1 MKKIL
6 KKIIYILSAS
16 QKLSLVKIFFIS
28 ILSAI
33 FEIFSIGL
41 IIPILTIFL
50 NNDYQKYANYL
61 PFVTDITQK
70 KLLVIVLLLFLVVY
84 FAKVATNLLLI
95 FKNNLFKEK
104 LFVDLSKRLLKGYLN
119 RDVRDILANNS
130 AIIIRNVSTE
140 SVLFSYGMI
149 LSLIILSTELVV
161 FLAIISSLFIYN
173 FKVSLI
179 ILTYFGIFGL
189 FLYFLNSKRLRTYGS
204 LRQKYNA
211 LTLKELQ
218 QSLGSI
224 KEIFLYGLQDLF
236 LKSFNEKLIQL
247 ASSTKRRDNIIQ
259 TPKQLFEFVG
269 IISILSI
276 ILISYLYVNLPL
288 SEIFI
293 VVGVFVFASVRL
305 MPGIAK
311 ILNSFQNIKYNFP
324 VVDLIYDEFKKNKDL
339 NISPNIDNLNN
350 KKFTFEN
357 ISLNNLNFTYN
368 LDNEKNIILKN
379 LNLKINKGDKI
390 GISGESGSGKSTI
403 INIICGFFKPEKGNI
418 NVNNEDIEKNKY
430 IYQKKIGYVPQ
441 SIFLTDET
449 LLFNI
454 TLKKNDGEID
464 YERLNKILEITNLNQ
479 IIEELDQGL
488 NTFLGERGS
497 NLSGGQVQ
505 RVGIARALYRD
516 PEILIFDEAT
526 NALDAKNQK
535 LILNNVFDFMK
546 DKTVII
552 VSHDEEALKFSD
564 NKFVLQNKSL
574 IKIK

>member
-1 MKKIL
+1 M
-6 KKIIYILSAS
+6 
-16 QKLSLVKIFFIS
+16 
-28 ILSAI
+28 
-33 FEIFSIGL
+33 
-41 IIPILTIFL
+41 
-50 NNDYQKYANYL
+50 
-61 PFVTDITQK
+61 
-70 KLLVIVLLLFLVVY
+70 
-84 FAKVATNLLLI
+84 
-95 FKNNLFKEK
+95 
-104 LFVDLSKRLLKGYLN
+104 FVDLSKRLLKGYLN

-276 ILISYLYVNLPL
+276 NLISYLYVNLQL
-288 SEIFI
+288 SEILI
-293 VVGVFVFASVRL
+293 VVGVFVYASVRL
-305 MPGIAK
+305 MPVIEK

-454 TLKKNDGEID
+454 T
-464 YERLNKILEITNLNQ
+464 
-479 IIEELDQGL
+479 
-488 NTFLGERGS
+488 
-497 NLSGGQVQ
+497 
-505 RVGIARALYRD
+505 
-516 PEILIFDEAT
+516 
-526 NALDAKNQK
+526 QK
-535 LILNNVFDFMK
+535 MMVKLTMK
-546 DKTVII
+546 D
-552 VSHDEEALKFSD
+552 
-564 NKFVLQNKSL
+564 
-574 IKIK
+574 

>member
-1 MKKIL
+1 M
-6 KKIIYILSAS
+6 
-16 QKLSLVKIFFIS
+16 
-28 ILSAI
+28 
-33 FEIFSIGL
+33 
-41 IIPILTIFL
+41 
-50 NNDYQKYANYL
+50 
-61 PFVTDITQK
+61 
-70 KLLVIVLLLFLVVY
+70 
-84 FAKVATNLLLI
+84 
-95 FKNNLFKEK
+95 
-104 LFVDLSKRLLKGYLN
+104 FVDLSKRLLKGYLN

-311 ILNSFQNIKYNFP
+311 ILI
-324 VVDLIYDEFKKNKDL
+324 VFK
-339 NISPNIDNLNN
+339 I
-350 KKFTFEN
+350 
-357 ISLNNLNFTYN
+357 
-368 LDNEKNIILKN
+368 
-379 LNLKINKGDKI
+379 
-390 GISGESGSGKSTI
+390 
-403 INIICGFFKPEKGNI
+403 
-418 NVNNEDIEKNKY
+418 
-430 IYQKKIGYVPQ
+430 
-441 SIFLTDET
+441 
-449 LLFNI
+449 
-454 TLKKNDGEID
+454 
-464 YERLNKILEITNLNQ
+464 
-479 IIEELDQGL
+479 
-488 NTFLGERGS
+488 
-497 NLSGGQVQ
+497 
-505 RVGIARALYRD
+505 
-516 PEILIFDEAT
+516 
-526 NALDAKNQK
+526 
-535 LILNNVFDFMK
+535 
-546 DKTVII
+546 
-552 VSHDEEALKFSD
+552 
-564 NKFVLQNKSL
+564 
-574 IKIK
+574 